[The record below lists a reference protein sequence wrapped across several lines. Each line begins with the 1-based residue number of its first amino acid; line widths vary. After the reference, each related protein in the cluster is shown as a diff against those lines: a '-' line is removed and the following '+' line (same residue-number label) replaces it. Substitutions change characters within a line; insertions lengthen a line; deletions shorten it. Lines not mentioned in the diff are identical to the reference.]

1 MNLEKWSRI
10 LNLRLKL
17 SQAIRVNKCILNNNS
32 LWLVLCEA
40 ETLDIIEKK
49 IKKHKK
55 LTTMILFLFVTRFEI
70 FEVSDHSKIQFLKIN
85 YVFMRSVSHLVY
97 LIANLF
103 ELLTSTFRLSLAQI
117 KCYKANFSGSN
128 YWIEFINHPFIILQ
142 WFFS

>member
-1 MNLEKWSRI
+1 M
-10 LNLRLKL
+10 
-17 SQAIRVNKCILNNNS
+17 
-32 LWLVLCEA
+32 VLCEA

-85 YVFMRSVSHLVY
+85 YVFMVSVSHLVY

-103 ELLTSTFRLSLAQI
+103 ELLALLD
-117 KCYKANFSGSN
+117 
-128 YWIEFINHPFIILQ
+128 LV
-142 WFFS
+142 